1 MTASQ
6 RGSVR
11 LCAAVMLASC
21 TMSTAPKRDF
31 DSAYRLWRSSG
42 LVNYTFKSTVLCFC
56 GPEYTA
62 PMTVTVRGGAVISVV
77 DRSTGAVRPLNYRQS
92 VDSVF
97 SAAAT
102 EIMVRPDRLHVT
114 YDVSLG
120 YPRTLTYGTP
130 ENDGGGY
137 ISVDSVRAVP

>member
-1 MTASQ
+1 M
-6 RGSVR
+6 
-11 LCAAVMLASC
+11 
-21 TMSTAPKRDF
+21 
-31 DSAYRLWRSSG
+31 
-42 LVNYTFKSTVLCFC
+42 
-56 GPEYTA
+56 
-62 PMTVTVRGGAVISVV
+62 
-77 DRSTGAVRPLNYRQS
+77 RPLNYRQS

-97 SAAAT
+97 LAAAT